1 MISELR
7 AAIIRG
13 KLTDTQWI
21 SQILR
26 ITIQIASLNGNFLV
40 TETQNKAKSRL
51 PNLFCFLV
59 LGLQAPAT
67 SCIMNLRQT
76 DREKMH
82 N

>member
-26 ITIQIASLNGNFLV
+26 ITIQIASLIYLQM
-40 TETQNKAKSRL
+40 ETY
-51 PNLFCFLV
+51 
-59 LGLQAPAT
+59 
-67 SCIMNLRQT
+67 
-76 DREKMH
+76 
-82 N
+82 